1 MREVVKSYELDD
13 NLTIEKMDK
22 SEFVRLNP
30 TMGRPV
36 ISYYF
41 TKELCDSVEVQITI
55 YPFEH
60 ILHDEFDETK
70 NIVVYDTYYK
80 RVFEPFYDEERD
92 YPFVNDLIKEYNRA
106 MNDLVSK
113 GIFKEKEQIEKE
125 EKGKTLNFL
134 NKE

>member
-1 MREVVKSYELDD
+1 MREVVKRYELDD
-13 NLTIEKMDK
+13 SLTIEKMDK

-30 TMGRPV
+30 TDERPA

-41 TKELCDSVEVQITI
+41 SKELCDSVEVQITI
-55 YPFEH
+55 YPFDH
-60 ILHDEFDETK
+60 ILHDEFDDMK
-70 NIVVYDTYYK
+70 DIVIYDTFNE
-80 RVFEPFYDEERD
+80 RVFDPFYDEERD

-113 GIFKEKEQIEKE
+113 GIFKEKKQIENK